1 MQRSRTDQAILL
13 MQEINCSA
21 YYAAKQFNINQ
32 SSISR
37 KLKLLKTN
45 KPLICSE
52 CGQLRK
58 LTPLLAKI

>member
-1 MQRSRTDQAILL
+1 MQRSRTDQAIML

-45 KPLICSE
+45 KPHICSE
-52 CGQLRK
+52 CSK
-58 LTPLLAKI
+58 LK

>member
-1 MQRSRTDQAILL
+1 MQRSRTDQAIML

-45 KPLICSE
+45 KPRICSE
-52 CGQLRK
+52 CGSFIK
-58 LTPLLAKI
+58 DKK